1 MRAGVLIL
9 CYLTKVTFQVGVS
22 VRITVGK
29 VATLIVTKIEGE
41 AEGVVISDWYFVWSL
56 EGTFVVADI
65 GARSLPHEVSR
76 LTDFAA

>member
-1 MRAGVLIL
+1 MRASVLIL
-9 CYLTKVTFQVGVS
+9 RYLNKVIFEVGVS

-29 VATLIVTKIEGE
+29 VAALIVTKVEGE
-41 AEGVVISDWYFVWSL
+41 AKGVVISVWYFVWSL

-76 LTDFAA
+76 LTNFAA